1 MKDEAT
7 TFVVIVL
14 FWTMLGVIG
23 AISGTYI
30 AIYHPYLSAAFVT
43 VSVVA
48 YFMSGGKK

>member
-14 FWTMLGVIG
+14 FWTMLGYIG
-23 AISGTYI
+23 LISGTYI
-30 AIYHPYLSAAFVT
+30 AVYHPYLSAAFVT
-43 VSVVA
+43 VCVVA